1 MELWLNENGKH
12 AKMIS
17 VKQGKVKLQVRIGK
31 SDHICLVLLAYLRL
45 LKPNNCACEGRSY
58 KKQF

>member
-1 MELWLNENGKH
+1 MELWLNENCKH

-17 VKQGKVKLQVRIGK
+17 VKQKVKLQVRIGK

-45 LKPNNCACEGRSY
+45 LKPNN
-58 KKQF
+58 